1 MQNELMAQLAYTT
14 AWFLTPASRFWLV
27 GSPWLRQTPDWPVQE
42 SDLLVI
48 LGNTFAP
55 EAQVRAMTMRSI
67 RCNKVLVFGSEERTL
82 ERAAIAGLWGI
93 GLESLWWR
101 DAGLVAWS
109 QGSIRITTESLDIT
123 MSHEPEAVPSGV
135 NLYGMATEEYL
146 AAGVHIGQ
154 TPVRLADILE
164 KAANKTR
171 SN

>member
-1 MQNELMAQLAYTT
+1 
-14 AWFLTPASRFWLV
+14 
-27 GSPWLRQTPDWPVQE
+27 
-42 SDLLVI
+42 
-48 LGNTFAP
+48 
-55 EAQVRAMTMRSI
+55 MTMRSI